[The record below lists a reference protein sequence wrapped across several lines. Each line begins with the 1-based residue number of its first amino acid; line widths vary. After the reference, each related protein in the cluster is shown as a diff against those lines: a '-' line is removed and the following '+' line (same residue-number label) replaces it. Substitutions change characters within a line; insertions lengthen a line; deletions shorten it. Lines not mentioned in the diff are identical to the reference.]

1 MKFKKISLFVMIF
14 AAMFLVTGCGND
26 NKEKDKEN
34 KEETTE
40 ENKQDNTT
48 NVEGKLEDLMTKVYE
63 DIPEEERP
71 MMLMNVGVNEE
82 NVEYYLGT
90 TDIEYEEALASESGV
105 GSIPHSVVL
114 VRVKENAD
122 INAIKTKIKDS
133 VNPRKW
139 VCVEAEKVVVENR
152 GNLII
157 LIMSS
162 SDNVDKLLT
171 GFNNL

>member
-14 AAMFLVTGCGND
+14 AVMFLVTGCGND

-34 KEETTE
+34 KEETKE

-71 MMLMNVGVNEE
+71 MMLMNVEVNEE

-90 TDIEYEEALASESGV
+90 SEIEFEEALASESGT
-105 GSIPHSVVL
+105 GSIAHSVVL
-114 VRVKENAD
+114 VRLKDGADVEKVKAT
-122 INAIKTKIKDS
+122 IKES

-139 VCVEAEKVVVENR
+139 ICVGAENVVVKNK
-152 GNLII
+152 GNLVI
-157 LIMSS
+157 LIMTNDGVEELEKGF
-162 SDNVDKLLT
+162 DNL
-171 GFNNL
+171 

>member
-1 MKFKKISLFVMIF
+1 MKFKKLSLFVMIF

-34 KEETTE
+34 KEETKE

-71 MMLMNVGVNEE
+71 MMLMNVEVNEE